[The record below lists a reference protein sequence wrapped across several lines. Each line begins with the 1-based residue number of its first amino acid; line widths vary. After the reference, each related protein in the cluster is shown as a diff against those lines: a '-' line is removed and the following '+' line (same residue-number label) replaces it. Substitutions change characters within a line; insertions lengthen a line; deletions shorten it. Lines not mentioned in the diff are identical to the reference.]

1 MGKYFITNKGD
12 RTLST
17 IIKNILPHKT
27 SSVDF
32 LVGYFYFSGI
42 EELYENLADKNMRIL
57 VGLEM
62 ESELQSLTHDFNL
75 FANKKRS
82 SRQDIRSEN
91 YEAIVKL
98 FNETD
103 YFESKK
109 QQEAFKIYFNK
120 IKNGTLEIRKTK
132 EPSHAKM
139 YIFSY
144 KEEFTE
150 FGETPGS
157 VITGSSNL
165 TYSGLRGQNE
175 IDVRFQD
182 KAEYK
187 EAKEIFEKLWESAI
201 VLADK
206 DHINEFENNVIK
218 HVWYEKIY
226 PPYLLYL
233 RVLYEYFKIDTSKRI
248 RTPHD
253 ITKGRF
259 YNLKYQED
267 AVRMGIDTIN
277 KHNGVII
284 SDVVGLGKSIIASAI
299 AYNLNLRTIIIAP
312 PHLVPQWEDYR
323 TEFDLKANV
332 FSRGVLSK
340 ALEFYY
346 DKIRKDEQWLIIVDE
361 AHNYRNEFT
370 QDYDTLKKLCVGNKV
385 MLLTATPFNNQPS
398 DIYSMIKL
406 FQIPTK
412 STLQTVDNLGQKF
425 RELITSYKT
434 LKKQNKDDKINKSE
448 LQLAIDSIASQ
459 IRVIISPLIIRRSR
473 IDLAGIPDY
482 KKDLEKQG
490 IKFSIVKPPE
500 LLDYDLGDLKDLYL
514 YTLQRISHQDDDEKI
529 GNNESID
536 FYDYLDTDDI
546 KDEILGKDEFKAARY
561 KPVMYVLP
569 EHEDKV
575 KKKVETAGFDYNLF
589 KGTQRNLAKFM
600 RTLLVRRFESS
611 QKAFMVSLTN
621 MLDNCKNIVAWAEKR
636 GTVPVFKKGQLP
648 DIEALY
654 DSTNDDISETTDR
667 ELENA
672 IERLE
677 ARGMFEIKV
686 EYLNSDFFKDLNSDI
701 ELLQDLKDK
710 WSKVTHDPKLDTFI
724 DILTEQLD
732 KDPER
737 KIVVFSQYADTVNYL
752 GKKLENKD
760 LPVFYYTAAGAT
772 KTNKETIKVNFDAG
786 IEESRQS
793 NEYKVLIATDAI
805 SEGYNLHRAGTI
817 FNYDIPYNPT
827 RVIQRIG
834 RINRINKKMFD
845 ELYIF
850 NYFPTD
856 IGEAETHTKKIST
869 LKMNMIH
876 AIMGE
881 DTKVLTSEEELRSY
895 FKEEYERMQGES
907 EQKSWDTDYRAN
919 LNQLIGSD
927 EMKEALKLPL
937 RTKTRRKTENELPEG
952 VLIFAKK
959 GNDYVFKFASDK
971 DNATDIPPQDAF
983 KLLECG
989 DSEKGYKVSDDF
1001 EELYNTAKKALFRED
1016 NNNDTDKMRR
1026 EALDKIRIIIQT
1038 KACDTE
1044 YLEDLKTVIEYDA
1057 ISGYAIRSIN
1067 RLKPKEYHLLPEIIS
1082 KDYIN
1087 KALLTYDNI
1096 NQGVETLILA
1106 EEIENI

>member
-1 MGKYFITNKGD
+1 MSKYFITNREG
-12 RTLST
+12 RTLSD
-17 IIKNILPHKT
+17 IINLILPNKT
-27 SSVDF
+27 ESLEF

-42 EELYENLADKNMRIL
+42 EELYENLEDKKMRIL
-57 VGLEM
+57 VGLEI
-62 ESELQSLTHDFNL
+62 ESELQSLTHNFNL

-82 SRQDIRSEN
+82 SRQDIRHNN
-91 YEAIVKL
+91 YDAIVKL

-109 QQEAFKIYFNK
+109 QEEAFKIYFNK
-120 IKNGTLEIRKTK
+120 IKDGTLEIRKTK

-144 KEEFTE
+144 KEEYAE
-150 FGETPGS
+150 NGETPGT

-175 IDVRFQD
+175 INVRFQD

-187 EAKEIFEKLWESAI
+187 EAKELFEKLWEDAI

-206 DHINEFENNVIK
+206 EHINEFEDNVIK

-226 PPYLLYL
+226 SPYLLYL

-299 AYNLNLRTIIIAP
+299 ANNLNLRTIIISP

-323 TEFDLKANV
+323 TDFDIKANV
-332 FSRGVLSK
+332 FSRGVLGK
-340 ALEFYY
+340 ALDFYNS
-346 DKIRKDEQWLIIVDE
+346 KLREGEQWLIIVDE

-385 MLLTATPFNNQPS
+385 MLMTATPFNNQPS

-425 RELITSYKT
+425 RELISSYKT
-434 LKKQNKDDKINKSE
+434 LKKQSKDDKIRKSE
-448 LQLAIDSIASQ
+448 LKLSIDSIAKE

-490 IKFSIVKPPE
+490 IKFSEVNPPE

-514 YTLQRISHQDDDEKI
+514 YTLQRISHQDEDEKSDDK
-529 GNNESID
+529 SID
-536 FYDYLDTDDI
+536 FYDYEDTTDI
-546 KDEILGKDEFKAARY
+546 KDEKLSKEEFKAARY
-561 KPVMYVLP
+561 KPVMYVL
-569 EHEDKV
+569 EDQEEKL
-575 KKKVETAGFDYNLF
+575 KKAVENAGFEYNLF

-621 MLDNCKNIVAWAEKR
+621 MLENCKNIVAWAEKR

-654 DSTNDDISETTDR
+654 DSTNDNISETADK
-667 ELENA
+667 ELETV
-672 IERLE
+672 IEKLE
-677 ARGMFEIKV
+677 TRGMFEIKV
-686 EYLNSDFFKDLNSDI
+686 EYLKPSFFDDLNSDI
-701 ELLQDLKDK
+701 ELLQDLKYK
-710 WSKVTHDPKLDTFI
+710 WSKVTHDPKLDTFV
-724 DILTEQLD
+724 DILTEQLE

-752 GKKLENKD
+752 GKKLENKK
-760 LPVFYYTAAGAT
+760 LPVYYYTSDKAFAG
-772 KTNKETIKVNFDAG
+772 NKETIKVNFDAG
-786 IEESRQS
+786 IEDLKQS

-845 ELYIF
+845 ELHIF

-856 IGEAETHTKKIST
+856 IGEAETNTKKIST
-869 LKMNMIH
+869 LKMDMIH

-895 FKEEYERMQGES
+895 FKEEYLQMQGES
-907 EQKSWDTDYRAN
+907 EQKSWDTDYRAK

-937 RTKTRRKTENELPEG
+937 RTKTRRKTEQELPEG

-971 DNATDIPPQDAF
+971 DSATDIPPQDAF
-983 KLLECG
+983 KLLKC
-989 DSEKGYKVSDDF
+989 DQSEKRDKVSDDF
-1001 EELYNTAKKALFRED
+1001 EELYNIAKKSLFGED
-1016 NNNDTDKMRR
+1016 NNEDVDKMRR
-1026 EALDKIRIIIQT
+1026 EALDKIRIMIQT
-1038 KACDTE
+1038 KTCDTE
-1044 YLEDLKTVIEYDA
+1044 YLEDLKTVVEYDA

-1067 RLKPKEYHLLPEIIS
+1067 RLKPKEYSILPEIIS
-1082 KDYIN
+1082 KDYIS
-1087 KALLTYDNI
+1087 KALRTYDNI
-1096 NQGVETLILA
+1096 NQGVEILILA